1 MKKFAAFSIM
11 IIAVLAFVAA
21 PTFACDGDKDAT
33 TTTASAKSADGTKSC
48 SASKVN
54 ATTASAKSADG
65 KTCSS
70 SKINATTAS
79 AKSTDGTKS
88 CGASKATATTASAEQ
103 CHGISKEECL
113 KIAAEFG
120 DKCEIR
126 KISVDGMTCGGCETG
141 VKTALEGVDGVLK
154 VVKVS
159 HTDKFAL
166 VVVDPAKVKTEALT
180 TAVTNKGFKAQMASA
195 TIATDGAKKSCAKT
209 CAEKKAAAEKTGS
222 TL

>member
-65 KTCSS
+65 
-70 SKINATTAS
+70 
-79 AKSTDGTKS
+79 TKS
-88 CGASKATATTASAEQ
+88 CGASKATTTTASAEQ

-159 HTDKFAL
+159 HTDKVAL
-166 VVVDPAKVKTEALT
+166 VVVDPTKVKVEALT
-180 TAVTNKGFKAQMASA
+180 TAVTNKGFKAQMASFTSTTA
-195 TIATDGAKKSCAKT
+195 STTDGAKKSCVQT